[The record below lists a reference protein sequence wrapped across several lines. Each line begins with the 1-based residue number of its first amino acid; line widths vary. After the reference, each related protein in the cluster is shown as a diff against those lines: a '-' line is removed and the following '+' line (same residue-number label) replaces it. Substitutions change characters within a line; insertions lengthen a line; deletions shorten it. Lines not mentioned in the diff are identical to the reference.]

1 MFLLGNIN
9 LLSLSKEKLNNKY
22 LCQEH
27 FSPDDFM
34 NLNKKKLKPTAIP
47 YEYHSEKQ
55 PSTSAGKKL

>member
-9 LLSLSKEKLNNKY
+9 LLSFSKEKLYNKY

-34 NLNKKKLKPTAIP
+34 NKNKNKLKPAAVP
-47 YEYHSEKQ
+47 YECNSKKQ
-55 PSTSAGKKL
+55 PSTSAGKK